1 MLFSLDVGLT
11 FIVYP
16 AAISYFP
23 VSSLWSVLFFLMLV
37 MMGLG
42 TLFSSVETIV
52 TAIIDENSEKLKKKR
67 IYILLALCIVE
78 FLLGLPLTSQVTEI
92 KTLVCSSFPSLSL
105 SLCVCLPPSLHPRVS
120 ISLSLTLS
128 ISLPSSPSLSFS
140 PSLFFYPFLSSPFLP
155 SPSLPLSRCVC
166 SM

>member
-1 MLFSLDVGLT
+1 MGLT

-92 KTLVCSSFPSLSL
+92 KTLLCFSFPSLSVSVCLSPSLPPSPCLYLSFPHSLYFPPFFPLPLFLFLSLSLSLSLLLSLSPSLSPSLSLPLSL
-105 SLCVCLPPSLHPRVS
+105 SLCV
-120 ISLSLTLS
+120 
-128 ISLPSSPSLSFS
+128 
-140 PSLFFYPFLSSPFLP
+140 
-155 SPSLPLSRCVC
+155 
-166 SM
+166 